1 MLKAASEL
9 SGPSTLTRKMG
20 TVNAVA
26 LEKTAA
32 NLTI

>member
-20 TVNAVA
+20 TVNAVF

-32 NLTI
+32 NLAI